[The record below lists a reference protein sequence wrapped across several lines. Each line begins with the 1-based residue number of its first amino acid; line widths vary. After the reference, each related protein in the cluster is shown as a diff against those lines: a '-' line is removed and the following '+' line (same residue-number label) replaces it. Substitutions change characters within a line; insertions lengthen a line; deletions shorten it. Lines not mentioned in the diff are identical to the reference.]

1 MQETI
6 TNDLQTQRI
15 RMHRRRICVIIP
27 TYNNAGTIKDIVV
40 RSKEQCDDV
49 IVVNDGCTDNTLELL
64 SSVSGIT
71 IVNISHNSG
80 KGTALKRGFQKAL
93 ELGFSYAITLDG
105 DGQHYPEDIPLLVES
120 NRRHPDALIVGQRKG
135 LESVDR
141 SGGSRFA
148 NAFSNFW
155 FCVQTQQYLRDTQ
168 TGYRL
173 YPLHQMYGLQ
183 FLTSRYE
190 AELELLVF
198 SAWHGVKL
206 IATEV
211 NVYYPPREERV
222 SHFRPFRDFGRITI
236 LNTIL
241 CLLTILY
248 GLPLK
253 VLRMLLTAVRT
264 IFSLFAFLIFT
275 LGVMMPIAF
284 LVLLTC
290 NDSERTAWRLHRL
303 LYIMSHLVMID
314 HGIPGVRYTL
324 SNPFRETFN
333 APAVIICNHQ
343 SPLDLMPLLALSP
356 KIVVVT
362 NGRVWQNPFYGY
374 IIRHA
379 GFVSA
384 TDGMEQMLPKLRRM
398 VEQGYSI
405 AIYPEGTRSVD
416 GTIGR
421 FHKGAFY
428 IARTLH
434 LDILPLVLHGA
445 CHVLPKHGR
454 YMRRGT
460 ISLEVDKRVTPAE
473 LAHFDTDR
481 AAASWFRK
489 WYIDRCER

>member
-6 TNDLQTQRI
+6 IRELESQRL
-15 RMHRRRICVIIP
+15 RMHRKGICVIIP
-27 TYNNAGTIKDIVV
+27 TYNNAGTIKDVVV
-40 RSKEQCDDV
+40 RSKEQCEDV
-49 IVVNDGCTDNTLELL
+49 IVVDDGCTDNTLEQL
-64 SSVSGIT
+64 SSVGGIT
-71 IVNISHNSG
+71 IVSLPHNSG

-120 NRRHPDALIVGQRKG
+120 NRKHPGALIVGQRRG
-135 LESVDR
+135 LENVDR
-141 SGGSRFA
+141 SGGSKFA

-168 TGYRL
+168 TGFRL
-173 YPLHQMYGLQ
+173 YPLRRMYGLR

-206 IATEV
+206 VATEV

-222 SHFRPFRDFGRITI
+222 SHFRPFMDFGRITI
-236 LNTIL
+236 LNTVL
-241 CLLTILY
+241 CLLAVVY

-253 VLRMLLTAVRT
+253 VLRLSLTVIRT
-264 IFSLFAFLIFT
+264 IYCLLFYLFFT
-275 LGVMMPIAF
+275 LGVMTPIAF
-284 LVLLTC
+284 FVLLTS
-290 NDSERTAWRLHRL
+290 NDSQRTAWRLHRL
-303 LYIMSHLVMID
+303 LYFMSHLVMID
-314 HGIPGVRYTL
+314 HGIPGVRYVL
-324 SNPFRETFN
+324 SNPFGETFN

-362 NGRVWQNPFYGY
+362 NDRIWQNPFYGY

-379 GFVSA
+379 GFVTVA
-384 TDGMEQMLPKLRRM
+384 DGMEKMLPKLRQM
-398 VEQGYSI
+398 VAQGYSI

-428 IARTLH
+428 IARTLN
-434 LDILPLVLHGA
+434 LDILPLAIHGA

-460 ISLEVDKRVTPAE
+460 ISMEVCKRVTPTE
-473 LAHFDTDR
+473 LACFDTDR

-489 WYIDRCER
+489 WYVNKCE